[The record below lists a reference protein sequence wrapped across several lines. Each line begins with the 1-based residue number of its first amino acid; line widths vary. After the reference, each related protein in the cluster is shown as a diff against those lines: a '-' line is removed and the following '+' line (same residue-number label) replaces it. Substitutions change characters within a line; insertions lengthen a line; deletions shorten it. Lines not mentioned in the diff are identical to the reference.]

1 MTDFLFLTHNNVN
14 PYFNLASEEYLLKQ
28 TSGFYFYLWINEPA
42 VIVGINQNSIQE
54 VNLSY
59 TDENNIKVVN
69 LNSPD
74 KALLMDYTGD
84 VLETSMND
92 IEIDIVLDYYHRNKK
107 YMEVQYA

>member
-1 MTDFLFLTHNNVN
+1 MNK
-14 PYFNLASEEYLLKQ
+14 LKAIAD
-28 TSGFYFYLWINEPA
+28 SAEMIINGYA
-42 VIVGINQNSIQE
+42 FVR
-54 VNLSY
+54 
-59 TDENNIKVVN
+59 DENNIKVVN

-107 YMEVQYA
+107 YMEVAYA

>member
-1 MTDFLFLTHNNVN
+1 MSKLKMIADSADMIINGYAFIKDGDNVR
-14 PYFNLASEEYLLKQ
+14 
-28 TSGFYFYLWINEPA
+28 
-42 VIVGINQNSIQE
+42 
-54 VNLSY
+54 
-59 TDENNIKVVN
+59 VVN

-107 YMEVQYA
+107 YMEVQYALVL

>member
-1 MTDFLFLTHNNVN
+1 MNK
-14 PYFNLASEEYLLKQ
+14 LKAIAD
-28 TSGFYFYLWINEPA
+28 SAEMIINGYA
-42 VIVGINQNSIQE
+42 FVR
-54 VNLSY
+54 
-59 TDENNIKVVN
+59 DKNNIKVVN

-74 KALLMDYTGD
+74 KALLMDCTGD

>member
-1 MTDFLFLTHNNVN
+1 MNKLETIADSAEMIINGYAFIKAGNNV
-14 PYFNLASEEYLLKQ
+14 K
-28 TSGFYFYLWINEPA
+28 
-42 VIVGINQNSIQE
+42 VI
-54 VNLSY
+54 
-59 TDENNIKVVN
+59 N
-69 LNSPD
+69 LNNPD

>member
-1 MTDFLFLTHNNVN
+1 MNK
-14 PYFNLASEEYLLKQ
+14 LKAIAD
-28 TSGFYFYLWINEPA
+28 SAEMIINGYA
-42 VIVGINQNSIQE
+42 FVR
-54 VNLSY
+54 
-59 TDENNIKVVN
+59 DENNIKVVN